1 MKQLIR
7 PVRGT
12 RDFYPDQMAFR
23 QWLYGKMKAVSQ
35 KFGYQEY
42 DGPFLETLELYAAKS
57 GEELVNDQSYVFQ
70 DRGGDRITLRPELT
84 PTLAR
89 MVAQRQ
95 RELPRPVRWF
105 SFGPFWRY
113 ERPQKGRTRE
123 FFQWNLDIVG
133 VASPYADAEIV
144 AILAEFLKSVG
155 LTAQQVGI
163 KVNNR
168 RLMKAR
174 IEALGVD
181 PGKVEGVYR
190 LIDKLDKLSPADW
203 LSYGKES
210 VGLADSELERL
221 RGMMNDR
228 EMWRESQ
235 DLVSFFGLVGDLG
248 VSEFVEFDPS
258 IIRGLAYYTD
268 LVFEVWDRQGQF
280 RAILGGGRYGNLLS
294 DVGGEPM
301 PGVGFAMGDVVIG
314 LVLEQYG
321 LKPTLRPSPTRVLVT
336 VFSPDLLGQ
345 SARIAAGLRA
355 AGINVEL
362 YPEAAR
368 LDRQLKYANAC
379 GIPLA
384 IIVGP
389 DEAAAGKATV
399 KNLASA
405 TQQVV
410 EAARLAELLRAES
423 ISDSSSMA

>member
-42 DGPFLETLELYAAKS
+42 EGPFLETLELYAAKS

-181 PGKVEGVYR
+181 TGKVEGVYR
-190 LIDKLDKLSPADW
+190 LIDKLDKLSPEDW
-203 LSYGKES
+203 HSYGKES

-235 DLVSFFGLVGDLG
+235 DLVSFFGLVEDLG

-389 DEAAAGKATV
+389 DEAAAGKVTV

-405 TQQVV
+405 IQQVV
-410 EAARLAELLRAES
+410 EAAQLTELLRAES
-423 ISDSSSMA
+423 I